1 MDTIFERAK
10 DILNQPHIKKIEKI
24 PKWMPKQ
31 RKLVEFAKDAALHII
46 ASQPVNSKETL
57 CKFVEVI

>member
-1 MDTIFERAK
+1 
-10 DILNQPHIKKIEKI
+10 
-24 PKWMPKQ
+24 MPKQ

-57 CKFVEVI
+57 CKICGSNLIDGTCYDCLGDGGCR